1 METNSAPHPS
11 KEPWI
16 WSPWTPRSLCSSSWV
31 HFSSVKW
38 GRCLTSARSVAVS
51 NITRSGTRLV
61 LAAGTRIPLGNR
73 NYFIEENGS
82 TSAQGEGE
90 DPVTRAHERACCLH
104 QGRPQGRRDPEARTR
119 GAASLPV
126 LQQSHPC
133 LAPRG
138 EPSIPFPSDRAPG
151 IRVAPMIPTREI
163 TPWQLVPSRR
173 GRTQSRASAGP

>member
-1 METNSAPHPS
+1 MFCCSPWSPVIPGGRKMETNSAPHPS

-61 LAAGTRIPLGNR
+61 LAAGTRIPQGNR

-90 DPVTRAHERACCLH
+90 DPVTRAHR
-104 QGRPQGRRDPEARTR
+104 GR
-119 GAASLPV
+119 AASLKED
-126 LQQSHPC
+126 L
-133 LAPRG
+133 RG
-138 EPSIPFPSDRAPG
+138 EGTPKPAPAEQQASPSSSTAIQVCPERRA
-151 IRVAPMIPTREI
+151 IRPLPI
-163 TPWQLVPSRR
+163 
-173 GRTQSRASAGP
+173 